1 MATLLEPSVP
11 LLPATGL
18 SAPPAFPV
26 SSRPPTKDPTSTTA
40 TPRSGAVAIPKDSA
54 PREAPTPKRP
64 ARSATTRMP
73 PSTARPLVP
82 VTERRSHQPRPS
94 TTRGHREAPTTATD
108 ADQPNNLSKYDIVP
122 DGGSAGRE
130 GRQFA
135 VSNVGNNGRIY
146 LRPTIRPANQRCPQ
160 PQFVFPI
167 TPPST
172 AGLDPL
178 KYDRSIEDQ
187 GSELH
192 ISQWSSTP
200 EASPFVTGQT
210 FFSDPQDS
218 ARAVKHR
225 RALSDSTVHE
235 TTAKDSESGDFKI
248 VISKPGDDHRPRTME
263 DIDPNAVPLLD
274 INIPT
279 WRIGTPRFTVR
290 GTPVLRGSSYAPT
303 EDFRSSSA
311 SLLNRQ
317 GGLNSSHLEMGS
329 GRPSTLSVPVLRFS
343 RSASTPTS
351 PPPRRTVHPSYMSNL
366 KIEPAMFDGL
376 TFKPAC
382 DDRALVRYSPVTS
395 AVTAATPP
403 RLVAEITS
411 PSFLDYELISDFFL
425 TFRAF
430 LESADLLR
438 MLVARLRWALG
449 RDDETGMVVRV
460 RTFVALRHWI
470 LNYFMDDFVLDYHL
484 RVTFCEL
491 LNDFVDELSKCNRS
505 RKVQLKILGE
515 LKKCWR
521 RVCALYWDGPEFD
534 DSLEACVP
542 VSPGGIAGH
551 RDPDLDP
558 SFWDQEDIEPPQL
571 DEMLP
576 SRKSTHERTSF
587 VADISRAGHIGDS
600 IVFEN
605 RPSTPEE
612 QITPD
617 PVEDMNPASPISMAS
632 VDIVSCSFPNKASRS
647 GHPTGPHPLGAH
659 PVTASSVYNQ
669 TGQVATTPRALV
681 GKRVRPTAQA
691 HKRNNSMTDSL
702 RDHNSDKVSFK
713 DQEFLMTVPYAGSL
727 VRGNLLPPAQAFVDV
742 EPDDVPRSA
751 RQNASLHP
759 DSQEMVKARAQASA
773 MSGHGMKK
781 LLGSVRRALSTR
793 GQGVSPTQGSFI
805 NVAPIGPRGATTN
818 RLPGTAVVPQN
829 RHRYNSARPPVR
841 IDVLGAEAAEDFKN
855 AVREE
860 AAAEAERRGLP
871 VLPNSTSVP
880 ADIGYSAAYMDSST
894 FDSLPQNHRHRP
906 VSDMGITAGSKSI
919 VIVDDTTPFGAV
931 HRGTISGHPSVDAF
945 AEAFRLGGADPT
957 PPTTPP
963 APSFGGTP
971 RRSSYLLNQHVLEPC
986 LSQDPLPPFV
996 PDLDTLGPGHSARPS
1011 EDQTRTSLATTQRSV
1026 RNYPPVS
1033 FRGSHCRN
1041 RSTRTHQSLNSM
1053 LNKRRYSF
1061 GSGMGRSSAR
1071 SFDATTCSG
1080 VSVNNDEPE
1089 DPVPQPLHV
1098 LRRRPGGDLRAA
1110 TNIGEL
1116 DPVSL
1121 RRSQSV
1127 GSLTT
1132 YSESIRSSFVQ
1143 SPRVDS
1149 FGNGE
1154 VVSIEYSQ
1162 PRKEVYSL
1170 GQLAEKKPP
1179 KRDLSLFS
1187 THSSKPVMRPSFEV
1201 EAQKLAQ
1208 IPDDDEDDGGIES
1221 ALMKLEG
1228 KFLDKKPRDDEE
1240 PVDPAEIG
1248 IAIGE
1253 PVINEPETRGH
1264 HEKFAMRQTFM
1275 FDADQDDQDEQDE
1288 QEPVDQQGDF
1298 LTPQRPLTEVK
1309 SFLSETSQES
1319 YSSIPILDRGG
1330 TDEGRSMHR
1339 GRAWT
1344 NMSILEGPEDDAT
1357 PKPNKYGFLDDD
1369 VADSRH
1375 PSYDFVTK
1383 TESIEGIRFGENIPA
1398 EGEEEEDQSFLND
1411 DSDLSSELS
1420 ADGLDDDDDDD
1431 FGNEHDFAPRA
1442 AFPAHPL
1449 ASPAPTPAPRRSP
1462 PSPPITLV
1470 QALEMSPPQTFKIPE
1485 LHEDQV
1491 WNQKPL
1497 PPTPE
1502 TSPTAPYIHSIS
1514 SADDQTSTTEALR
1527 NAPKPE
1533 PADSNKYNVHL
1544 PFILAFDSEIL
1555 AQQFTLIEKDA
1566 LNEIDWKELIDMN
1579 WKNAQNN
1586 DSRSWVDFLRNTDAH
1601 GVEVVIA
1608 RFNIMVKWAISE
1620 IVMTQH
1626 VEERARCIAKFIH
1639 IATHCRRYR
1648 NFATLAQLTIAL
1660 SSNEVSRL
1668 TKTWALL
1675 PPHDHKTL
1683 QDLENLVTPMRNF
1696 YNLRAEMEVGSDLGC
1711 IPFVGIYTHDLLYNA
1726 QRPSEIAGSPTTPPL
1741 INFERCRI
1749 AAAVVKILLRLLEAS
1764 TRYKFQP
1771 IEGITERCLWM
1782 SALSDEEIRRHS
1794 EMLE

>member
-1 MATLLEPSVP
+1 
-11 LLPATGL
+11 
-18 SAPPAFPV
+18 
-26 SSRPPTKDPTSTTA
+26 
-40 TPRSGAVAIPKDSA
+40 
-54 PREAPTPKRP
+54 
-64 ARSATTRMP
+64 MP
-73 PSTARPLVP
+73 PITARPLVP
-82 VTERRSHQPRPS
+82 VTERRSHQRRPS
-94 TTRGHREAPTTATD
+94 TTRGHRESPTAADT
-108 ADQPNNLSKYDIVP
+108 DQPNNLSKSDITP

-146 LRPTIRPANQRCPQ
+146 LRPTVRPANQRCPQ

-178 KYDRSIEDQ
+178 GHDRSIEDQ
-187 GSELH
+187 GSSLH

-200 EASPFVTGQT
+200 EASPFVTSQT
-210 FFSDPQDS
+210 FFDPQDS
-218 ARAVKHR
+218 GRPAKHR
-225 RALSDSTVHE
+225 RALSDTTIHE
-235 TTAKDSESGDFKI
+235 TAKDSETGDFKI

-263 DIDPNAVPLLD
+263 DIDPNAIPLLD
-274 INIPT
+274 INIPS

-290 GTPVLRGSSYAPT
+290 GTPVIRGSSYAPT

-329 GRPSTLSVPVLRFS
+329 GRPSTLAVPALRFS
-343 RSASTPTS
+343 RSASTTPISST
-351 PPPRRTVHPSYMSNL
+351 PRVIRTVHPSYMSNL
-366 KIEPAMFDGL
+366 KIEPAMFDNL

-430 LESADLLR
+430 LESVDLLR

-470 LNYFMDDFVLDYHL
+470 LNYFMDDFVLDYNL

-534 DSLEACVP
+534 DSLEACIP
-542 VSPGGIAGH
+542 VAPGGIAGH

-558 SFWDQEDIEPPQL
+558 SFWDREDAEAPQL
-571 DEMLP
+571 DNMLP
-576 SRKSTHERTSF
+576 SRRSTCERTSF
-587 VADISRAGHIGDS
+587 VADISRAGHVGDS
-600 IVFEN
+600 ILFEN

-617 PVEDMNPASPISMAS
+617 PAEYQNPTSPISMTS
-632 VDIVSCSFPNKASRS
+632 VDIVSCSFPNKVLRS
-647 GHPTGPHPLGAH
+647 THPTGPHPLGAH
-659 PVTASSVYNQ
+659 PVTTSSVYNQ

-681 GKRVRPTAQA
+681 GKRVRPTAQT

-702 RDHNSDKVSFK
+702 RDHSSDKVSFK

-742 EPDDVPRSA
+742 GPDDVPNSA
-751 RQNASLHP
+751 RQTTSLHP
-759 DSQEMVKARAQASA
+759 DSQEMAKARAQAGA

-871 VLPNSTSVP
+871 MVLPNSTSDP
-880 ADIGYSAAYMDSST
+880 ADIGYSAAHMDSST
-894 FDSLPQNHRHRP
+894 FDNLHHNHRHRP
-906 VSDMGITAGSKSI
+906 SSDMGITAGSKSI

-931 HRGTISGHPSVDAF
+931 HRGTTSGHPSVDAF

-963 APSFGGTP
+963 APSMGGTP

-986 LSQDPLPPFV
+986 LSQNPLPPFV
-996 PDLDTLGPGHSARPS
+996 PDLDTLAPGHSARPS

-1033 FRGSHCRN
+1033 FRGGHRRN
-1041 RSTRTHQSLNSM
+1041 KSTRTHQSLNSM
-1053 LNKRRYSF
+1053 LNKRRFSF
-1061 GSGMGRSSAR
+1061 GSGMGHSSVR

-1080 VSVNNDEPE
+1080 VSVNNEE
-1089 DPVPQPLHV
+1089 HGDPIQQPLRV

-1110 TNIGEL
+1110 TNVGEL
-1116 DPVSL
+1116 DHISL
-1121 RRSQSV
+1121 RRSRSV

-1132 YSESIRSSFVQ
+1132 YSESIRSSYVP

-1149 FGNGE
+1149 FANGE
-1154 VVSIEYSQ
+1154 MVSIDLPQ
-1162 PRKEVYSL
+1162 QRKEVFSL

-1228 KFLDKKPRDDEE
+1228 KFVDKKPREE
-1240 PVDPAEIG
+1240 GEEIDPAEIG

-1253 PVINEPETRGH
+1253 PEIRKPETRDPR
-1264 HEKFAMRQTFM
+1264 EKLAVRQTFM
-1275 FDADQDDQDEQDE
+1275 FDPDQDDLDDLDDY
-1288 QEPVDQQGDF
+1288 EPMEQQGTF
-1298 LTPQRPLTEVK
+1298 LTPRRPLTEVK
-1309 SFLSETSQES
+1309 SFLSETSHES

-1330 TDEGRSMHR
+1330 TDEGRSTHG
-1339 GRAWT
+1339 GRKWT

-1357 PKPNKYGFLDDD
+1357 PKPNKFGFLDDD
-1369 VADSRH
+1369 EADSRH
-1375 PSYDFVTK
+1375 PSYEFVTK
-1383 TESIEGIRFGENIPA
+1383 TDSIEGIRPGETAPN
-1398 EGEEEEDQSFLND
+1398 EEEEDEDQSFLND
-1411 DSDLSSELS
+1411 DSDLSSEMSVDAL
-1420 ADGLDDDDDDD
+1420 DDDD
-1431 FGNEHDFAPRA
+1431 FGTEHDFGPRVKL
-1442 AFPAHPL
+1442 PAHPL
-1449 ASPAPTPAPRRSP
+1449 SSPALTTAPRRSP
-1462 PSPPITLV
+1462 PSPPMTLV
-1470 QALEMSPPQTFKIPE
+1470 QALEMSPPQMFDVPE
-1485 LHEDQV
+1485 VHEAQI

-1502 TSPTAPYIHSIS
+1502 TSPTAPYLHSIS
-1514 SADDQTSTTEALR
+1514 STDDQTATTEALR
-1527 NAPKPE
+1527 MAPKPE
-1533 PADSNKYNVHL
+1533 PAENNKYNVHL

-1579 WKNAQNN
+1579 WKNATNN

-1683 QDLENLVTPMRNF
+1683 RDLENLVTPMRNF

-1711 IPFVGIYTHDLLYNA
+1711 IPFVGIYTHDLLYNV

-1749 AAAVVKILLRLLEAS
+1749 AAAVVKTLLRLLEAS

-1794 EMLE
+1794 ESLE